1 MFIFWALVAFLSL
14 FLISSAALSKGKDKE
29 RYILKQQR
37 VIPLRVL
44 SIK

>member
-29 RYILKQQR
+29 RPAGWDKGEKALTE
-37 VIPLRVL
+37 
-44 SIK
+44 